1 VFCTHKT
8 HVKNDTFVI
17 KDARLSLTCVL
28 CVVFISFC
36 VDWHSHFFFFGHITS
51 CANFLLTLEKVCTFT
66 LYIRR
71 VGPLDFVMS
80 ISENMV

>member
-51 CANFLLTLEKVCTFT
+51 CANFL
-66 LYIRR
+66 
-71 VGPLDFVMS
+71 
-80 ISENMV
+80 